1 MKDTALIVTE
11 ERALKVSI
19 VANLV
24 MAFSG
29 WVTYYL
35 SGSEAL
41 LLDGNLSFIL
51 FLSSIVALRLTRVKA
66 LVTDDFPFGKFAG
79 ESMYTLF
86 KGIMILGVLLSS
98 ITTNIG
104 KIFGYIEGEP
114 TPPLVIGPIMI
125 YTLAMVAI
133 CLGLAFYYR
142 NENKK
147 VQYNSMLLDA
157 EAKSSLVDGVLSAA
171 IGIALIAIIFVDI
184 HGAWG
189 FLHYIGDAI
198 VVVLLGIAMMPQP
211 TDLIRCAFHELMGGS
226 LKDEDEQREI
236 DTTIRQLL
244 SARDIQCKELLA
256 MKVGSSYLII
266 VCFTAEVFKH
276 KSDDLVI
283 VRKEILDSLCK
294 TRSFVDLELVLD

>member
-1 MKDTALIVTE
+1 MKDIPLIVTE

-19 VANLV
+19 FANLV

-98 ITTNIG
+98 ITTNVG
-104 KIFGYIEGEP
+104 KIVGYIDGEP
-114 TPPLVIGPIMI
+114 TPQLVIGPIMI
-125 YTLAMVAI
+125 YTIAMVVI
-133 CLGLAFYYR
+133 CLGLAFYYHS
-142 NENKK
+142 ENKK
-147 VQYNSMLLDA
+147 VQNNSMLLEA
-157 EAKSSLVDGVLSAA
+157 ETKSSLVDGVLSAA
-171 IGIALIAIIFVDI
+171 IGVALIAIEFVDI
-184 HGAWG
+184 HGPAG

-198 VVVLLGIAMMPQP
+198 VVVLMGIVMLPQP
-211 TDLIRCAFHELMGGS
+211 ADLIRCAFHELMGGS
-226 LKDEDEQREI
+226 LKDEEEQREI

-244 SARDIQCKELLA
+244 DAREIECEELLA

-266 VCFTAEVFKH
+266 ICFTADVFKH
-276 KSDDLVI
+276 KSDDLVE
-283 VRKEILDSLCK
+283 VRKEILSSLCK

>member
-1 MKDTALIVTE
+1 MKDIPLIVTE
-11 ERALKVSI
+11 QKALKVSI
-19 VANLV
+19 LANLV

-29 WVTYYL
+29 WITYYL

-66 LVTDDFPFGKFAG
+66 QVSDDFPFGKFAG

-98 ITTNIG
+98 ITTNVG
-104 KIFGYIEGEP
+104 KIIGYAEGEP
-114 TPPLVIGPIMI
+114 TPQLIIGPIMI
-125 YTLAMVAI
+125 YTLAMVVI
-133 CLGLAFYYR
+133 CLGLAVYYR
-142 NENKK
+142 NENRK
-147 VQYNSMLLDA
+147 VQYNSMLLEA
-157 EAKSSLVDGVLSAA
+157 ETKSSLVDGVLSAA
-171 IGIALIAIIFVDI
+171 IGVALIAIEFVDI
-184 HGAWG
+184 NGPAG

-198 VVVLLGIAMMPQP
+198 VVVILGVVMLPQP

-226 LKDEDEQREI
+226 LKDEDEQKEI
-236 DTTIRQLL
+236 DTTIRGLL
-244 SARDIQCKELLA
+244 SDRDIQCEELLA

-266 VCFTAEVFKH
+266 VCFTAEVFKY
-276 KSDDLVI
+276 KSDDLVE
-283 VRKEILDSLCK
+283 VRKEILSSLCK